1 MSSRG
6 KSSDRAT
13 RDENQ
18 SPNNPG
24 GFYDGSFTNI
34 ERSDLAGIDRGALDE
49 EIDMLRVSTRRVFE
63 LANGELDLGQSIETL
78 RALGLAATRLSSL
91 LRSRRELQ
99 QSASQ
104 AIQQALH
111 EVIEEMN
118 LS

>member
-6 KSSDRAT
+6 KSSDRAA
-13 RDENQ
+13 RDEKH
-18 SPNNPG
+18 SPNNPS
-24 GFYDGSFTNI
+24 GFYDGSFTKI
-34 ERSDLAGIDRGALDE
+34 ERSDLAGIDRGTLDE

-63 LANGELDLGQSIETL
+63 LANGSLDLGQAMEAL
-78 RALGLAATRLSSL
+78 RTLGLAATRLSSL

-104 AIQQALH
+104 AIQQALY